1 MPESMIGPT
10 LLTIPMG
17 RPTEGAA
24 LLISS
29 IVAILL
35 VAVSLGYGLYLG
47 HLHRRK
53 RQRTEGAPPRWQTK
67 VMFFSATMP
76 GGVVFLWNRPLIEP
90 PVLQTLLLCIVPA
103 LLGFGIHALLRPRAD
118 EARDI

>member
-1 MPESMIGPT
+1 MM
-10 LLTIPMG
+10 
-17 RPTEGAA
+17 TEGTA

-53 RQRTEGAPPRWQTK
+53 RQRTEGPPPRWQTK

-76 GGVVFLWNRPLIEP
+76 GGVIFLWNRPLIEP
-90 PVLQTLLLCIVPA
+90 PVLQTLLLCVVPA
-103 LLGFGIHALLRPRAD
+103 LLGYGIHSLLRRRAD
-118 EARDI
+118 GGHDV